1 MPPIGRVVLGALA
14 VFMVWTHINDQPMLF
29 SLTAAVHVAGAVFFA
44 WLAAGGD
51 IAGFWRLVAP
61 H

>member
-1 MPPIGRVVLGALA
+1 LRRGTIFSQGTA
-14 VFMVWTHINDQPMLF
+14 FDINDQPMLF
-29 SLTAAVHVAGAVFFA
+29 SLAAAVQVAGAVFFA
-44 WLAAGGD
+44 WPAAGGG